1 MPVMLPATSE
11 RNLMPSSTAPG
22 SPPSTIAGV
31 GLDGQIMTAPAFT
44 VMPRALVTFWAPAV
58 TRTVKLEVPIAVGV
72 PEIAPVPG
80 VSVSPAGSVPLASD
94 QVYGGVPPLAATVAL
109 DGWVTAPPGGAG
121 GGTVRAPAATV
132 TPVLPLTAPSVAVIV
147 VVPGPTALAR
157 PPAVTVAAA
166 VFDELQETWLVRFWV
181 LVSE

>member
-58 TRTVKLEVPIAVGV
+58 TCTVKLEVPVAVGV

-94 QVYGGVPPLAATVAL
+94 QVYGGVPPLAPRVAL
-109 DGWVTAPPGGAG
+109 SACVTVPAG
-121 GGTVRAPAATV
+121 TDVV
-132 TPVLPLTAPSVAVIV
+132 VIV
-147 VVPGPTALAR
+147 R
-157 PPAVTVAAA
+157 DAAA
-166 VFDELQETWLVRFWV
+166 AL
-181 LVSE
+181 